1 MNSEQYKTICEQP
14 NVFRLQDLN
23 ETLDVLRKEN
33 MPEVALIAKAIL
45 SQKVEKPPLHKG
57 GYKTDFVALELSFDE
72 VNAVVD
78 TVFDAEASS
87 IQGNG
92 EPTSK
97 TEIYVHLVNLW
108 SNYRESIE

>member
-1 MNSEQYKTICEQP
+1 MNPEQYKSICEQS

-33 MPEVALIAKAIL
+33 TPEVALISKAIL
-45 SQKVEKPPLHKG
+45 SQKVEKPSLHKG
-57 GYKTDFVALELSFDE
+57 NHQTDFIALELSFDN
-72 VNAVVD
+72 VDAVVD

-97 TEIYVHLVNLW
+97 TEVYVHLVNLW
-108 SNYRESIE
+108 SNYRDSLE